1 MWVKPFYTSTLGNLE
16 KLFWAMARLRAF
28 ERRVMYRDEA
38 FLLVTRR
45 LWQVSPE
52 GKDSRTEER
61 NV

>member
-45 LWQVSPE
+45 LW
-52 GKDSRTEER
+52 
-61 NV
+61 